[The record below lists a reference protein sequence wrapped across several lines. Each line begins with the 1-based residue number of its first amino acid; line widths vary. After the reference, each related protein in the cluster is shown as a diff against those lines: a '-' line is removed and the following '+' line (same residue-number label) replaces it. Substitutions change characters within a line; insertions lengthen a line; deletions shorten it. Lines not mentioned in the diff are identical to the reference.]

1 MNMEDGSTG
10 AEQAAGKKEGR
21 SATVEAKLKKL
32 EAVLEKLEDEN
43 TPLETSF
50 ALYGQGMKLV
60 REINEKI
67 DRVEKEITVLEGE
80 EDE

>member
-1 MNMEDGSTG
+1 MNTEDGSTG
-10 AEQAAGKKEGR
+10 AERAREKQGSR

-32 EAVLEKLEDEN
+32 EAVLEKLEDED
-43 TPLETSF
+43 TPLEASF

-60 REINEKI
+60 KEINEKI